1 MNATAPRQRHDSTDA
16 AEFCSGQPASPERR
30 VRRKEAARYLTD
42 VWGIPTSPKTL
53 AKLAVTG
60 GGPQYR
66 KAGRLLLYEI
76 AVLDAFARNKLS
88 PLVSSTSQLEGLRR
102 G

>member
-1 MNATAPRQRHDSTDA
+1 MTAPAPRHRHASSVV
-16 AEFCSGQPASPERR
+16 AEGGTGQVPSPEPR

-42 VWGIPTSPKTL
+42 VWGIPMSPKTL

-66 KAGRLLLYEI
+66 KAGRLPLYEI
-76 AVLDAFARNKLS
+76 AVLDAFARSKLS

>member
-1 MNATAPRQRHDSTDA
+1 MNSEIHHRVFAMP
-16 AEFCSGQPASPERR
+16 AEWEGGQLPSPERR
-30 VRRKEAARYLTD
+30 VRRKDAARYLTD

-66 KAGRLLLYEI
+66 KAGRIPLYEI
-76 AVLDAFARNKLS
+76 AALDSFARSKLS
-88 PLVSSTSQLEGLRR
+88 PLVSSTSQLEALRR